1 MNEADRN
8 IFPVSLPFFPSFV
21 AAVLP
26 GEFDEEIVPR
36 LDLRG
41 LLIEHPAAT
50 FMVRAANNLMAQ
62 FGILKNDILV
72 VDRSLEPKRGS
83 LVVAF
88 IDNKFVVRPFRSQF
102 NSAEIWGVV
111 TSCVR
116 KLPGCPDITLL

>member
-1 MNEADRN
+1 MSEADRN

-21 AAVLP
+21 SAGLP
-26 GEFDEEIVPR
+26 GEFDEEIEPR

-41 LLIEHPAAT
+41 LLVKHPPAT
-50 FMVRAANNLMAQ
+50 FLVRAANNLMAQ

-72 VDRSLEPKRGS
+72 IDRSLTPKKSS
-83 LVVAF
+83 LVIAF
-88 IDNKFVVRPFRSQF
+88 VGSQFVVRPFRNQF
-102 NSAEIWGVV
+102 APDQIWGVV

>member
-21 AAVLP
+21 AAGMP
-26 GEFDEEIVPR
+26 GEFDEEVDKG

-41 LLIEHPAAT
+41 LVIEHPAAT

-72 VDRSLEPKRGS
+72 VDRSLEPKRGNI
-83 LVVAF
+83 VIAF
-88 IDNKFVVRPFRSQF
+88 VGKKFVVRVLNSQF
-102 NSAEIWGVV
+102 NPEEIWGVV
-111 TSCVR
+111 TSTVR
-116 KLPGCPDITLL
+116 LFPGCPNITLL